1 MFVKL
6 IGLIA
11 AFCTTISFLP
21 QAIHTIRTRNT
32 SGISLLMYTLFTI
45 GVALWLVYGILLR
58 DVAIILA
65 NTVTIGFS
73 LIILACKIKYK

>member
-1 MFVKL
+1 MLIKI

-32 SGISLLMYTLFTI
+32 SGISLLMYTIFTF
-45 GVALWLVYGILLR
+45 GVGLWLIYGILLE
-58 DVAIILA
+58 DLAIILA
-65 NTVTIGFS
+65 NTITICFS
-73 LIILACKIKYK
+73 AVILACKIKYK